1 MKNLSINKIFNFK
14 KKIII
19 ISGTSGLLGNSFAKL
34 FLDLGCNVI
43 GLDKKKNQIKHK
55 NFYFFNEDV
64 SNSKKVEEI
73 LKFVIKK
80 FKKIDVIINN
90 AENFIFYK
98 V

>member
-43 GLDKKKNQIKHK
+43 GLDKKKIK
-55 NFYFFNEDV
+55 
-64 SNSKKVEEI
+64 
-73 LKFVIKK
+73 
-80 FKKIDVIINN
+80 
-90 AENFIFYK
+90 
-98 V
+98 